1 MQGENLS
8 KKELELLADLRRT
21 ADIIHSYGK
30 RGALALSVY
39 GIGPQTALRILSKM
53 HPDENELLKDLLEA
67 NYNT

>member
-30 RGALALSVY
+30 RGVLALSVY